1 MAQTDTPLLTLT
13 TDFGREDF
21 HLPRLK
27 AHLLKAVRNL
37 RLVDLCHEVP
47 PYDIV
52 RAAFIFNR
60 VWQQYPERTI
70 HVLSV
75 NDFYQGKSRFLAI
88 QHERQ
93 YFLGPDNGI
102 FSLIF
107 GQLPTETY
115 VLERNGDDTS
125 LPALYARAA
134 AHIAANKPFYEVGL
148 PATKFTERLAFQP
161 VLGSDYIRGTVT
173 FIDRYDNVT
182 TNINEDRF
190 AEIGR
195 GRPFQLLI
203 KRMQPLEKLS
213 NRYHDVPQGEA
224 LCRFSSDGLLE
235 VAINSGRAASLLS
248 IQEEDMVQVQF
259 MN

>member
-1 MAQTDTPLLTLT
+1 MTTP
-13 TDFGREDF
+13 
-21 HLPRLK
+21 
-27 AHLLKAVRNL
+27 A
-37 RLVDLCHEVP
+37 
-47 PYDIV
+47 
-52 RAAFIFNR
+52 
-60 VWQQYPERTI
+60 
-70 HVLSV
+70 
-75 NDFYQGKSRFLAI
+75 
-88 QHERQ
+88 
-93 YFLGPDNGI
+93 
-102 FSLIF
+102 
-107 GQLPTETY
+107 
-115 VLERNGDDTS
+115 